1 MWDIPSGDQLLK
13 LTGHTQWLFSL
24 ALLPNGWLASGSWD
38 KTIKLWDLDQKK
50 EVGTLLGHTSAV
62 LSLKVLKNGHLVSYS
77 LDNTLKIWNP
87 YLEGDNLV
95 RTIQGHGN
103 TYWPFPLFDILSNDF
118 IVTCSRDKVGKEECV
133 LMVHDPANGKKTKSI
148 PTVLKGVRSLLV
160 LLNDQVAIGFEN
172 GSIQI
177 FNLNGG
183 ETRAINQA
191 HDSFV
196 RSLFQLS
203 NGSLVSSGTEKR
215 KITIK
220 MWNLADFSLL
230 QTIQTDHEN
239 IILSIDV
246 SKDEAFLAT
255 GSEDKSIKIWPLLH

>member
-87 YLEGDNLV
+87 YLEGHNLV
-95 RTIQGHGN
+95 RTIRGHGN
-103 TYWPFPLFDILSNDF
+103 TDWVIPLFGILSNDF
-118 IVTCSRDKVGKEECV
+118 LATCSRDEYDKEESREECV

-148 PTVLKGVRSLLV
+148 PTGEKEAWSLLV
-160 LLNDQVAIGFEN
+160 LSNDQVAIGFMD
-172 GSIQI
+172 GLIKI
-177 FNLNGG
+177 FDLNGG
-183 ETRAINQA
+183 ETRTIEAA
-191 HDSFV
+191 ARESYV
-196 RSLFQLS
+196 SSLFQLS
-203 NGSLVSSGTEKR
+203 NGNLVSFSTDEDTT
-215 KITIK
+215 TIK
-220 MWNLADFSLL
+220 MWNLADLSLL
-230 QTIQTDHEN
+230 Q
-239 IILSIDV
+239 SIDTRIIR
-246 SKDEAFLAT
+246 EYN
-255 GSEDKSIKIWPLLH
+255 